1 MPRLT
6 LDRLAD
12 LRTYFLAD
20 DLPCTEEMCAWTEE
34 QASAY
39 YESGGE
45 VLPDV
50 RCYPR
55 VWLTSDVHTDREN
68 NMAWCKKLPKHPHG
82 DVLIVAGDLSH
93 RLEII
98 EETLTVFT
106 QRFTRVYFIP
116 GNHDLWMNNDD
127 PPGSNSVDKIHAII
141 ELCDRLGVST
151 RAELLGENGVVLED
165 GFGRVPRPAMD
176 HGARLIHAVVQ
187 VPSAMVSGTVSA
199 VTASVDAVTS
209 TVAAVNSGVHTIA
222 SNSVGATVNAISR
235 AAEWTVAP
243 FSPQPTIKEEGSSS
257 SSSNNHAKPAAD
269 GSAYTKS
276 LQLVAATGIG
286 GNGESSALTEDGEST
301 DEPTDGGGSSCGGV
315 SSGNGGASACGSIPE
330 CEEASNDPTPGL
342 WIVPLHSWY
351 ALLCSRS
358 FPSFFISL
366 CNTISRPPSPLPRA
380 QTQVRPLPRFDKARS
395 RSTTARARH
404 VRVHM
409 VRLRPMQV
417 ADRMGGVRAR
427 HINWR
432 IPHRSRLRPRLAKP
446 RRYFARQPEAATET
460 RRRRLLILSLP
471 AARAYPARLARP
483 DRGSFQQRLAIAPC
497 RLDRR
502 QILARRRLKP
512 H

>member
-12 LRTYFLAD
+12 LRTSCLAD

-257 SSSNNHAKPAAD
+257 SSSSNNHAKPAAD

-417 ADRMGGVRAR
+417 A
-427 HINWR
+427 HW
-432 IPHRSRLRPRLAKP
+432 
-446 RRYFARQPEAATET
+446 
-460 RRRRLLILSLP
+460 
-471 AARAYPARLARP
+471 
-483 DRGSFQQRLAIAPC
+483 
-497 RLDRR
+497 
-502 QILARRRLKP
+502 
-512 H
+512 